1 MIREV
6 GTNKILEDQLDKI
19 NRVHKINSIN
29 MKKVQA
35 HLLESASPDLVL
47 QDFQIEQATM
57 QLRIINGNI
66 LRRK

>member
-29 MKKVQA
+29 MKKVQV